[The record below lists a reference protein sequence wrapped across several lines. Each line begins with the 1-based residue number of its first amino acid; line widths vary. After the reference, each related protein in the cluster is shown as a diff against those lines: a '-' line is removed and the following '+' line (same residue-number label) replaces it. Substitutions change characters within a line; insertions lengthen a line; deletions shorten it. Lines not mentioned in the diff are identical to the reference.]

1 MNIWDLAT
9 SGVWAIR
16 PDALRAILSLAARE
30 DITPE
35 RVAAAMA
42 YTPQAIAARAGER
55 REDTRAVTMRDGVA
69 ILAIDG
75 PIFPRSNLFSDVSG
89 ATSLEV
95 LARDLNIALDDP
107 SVSSILLEVDSPGG
121 EVSGVSEFAAMVHA
135 GRERKPIA
143 AYIQD
148 LGASAA
154 YWIVAAAS
162 PIVVADTAAV
172 GSIGVVAAIPDPSQ
186 RKSSSIEFVSS
197 QSPSKR
203 LDPTTDTG
211 KAHIQSHVDEVADV
225 FVAAVAKYRETTTEK
240 VLADFGQGG
249 LLVGASAV
257 VAGLADQVG
266 SFEQTLKDLATPPQV
281 VLSPPVQEPALSPQK
296 PARPA
301 RSTVMGFRERW
312 EQFMNGID
320 AEVGADGDDPV
331 PVAAIAPHKF
341 SAPDPRDAEL
351 VRMRQERDAAKAE
364 TLRVRAE
371 AISRE
376 ATAFADRIVVTEQRA
391 VPAAREAIITG
402 HQQAALDDMNY
413 GTVTFGE
420 GQTTTRVERFEAVLL
435 AGPPHRLT
443 SESKVDALMSVLQG
457 HRDSPEQDAN
467 TKADRAELDRLL
479 NMTSTGQTTVSARN
493 GKGA

>member
-1 MNIWDLAT
+1 
-9 SGVWAIR
+9 
-16 PDALRAILSLAARE
+16 
-30 DITPE
+30 
-35 RVAAAMA
+35 
-42 YTPQAIAARAGER
+42 
-55 REDTRAVTMRDGVA
+55 
-69 ILAIDG
+69 
-75 PIFPRSNLFSDVSG
+75 
-89 ATSLEV
+89 
-95 LARDLNIALDDP
+95 
-107 SVSSILLEVDSPGG
+107 
-121 EVSGVSEFAAMVHA
+121 
-135 GRERKPIA
+135 
-143 AYIQD
+143 
-148 LGASAA
+148 
-154 YWIVAAAS
+154 
-162 PIVVADTAAV
+162 
-172 GSIGVVAAIPDPSQ
+172 
-186 RKSSSIEFVSS
+186 
-197 QSPSKR
+197 
-203 LDPTTDTG
+203 
-211 KAHIQSHVDEVADV
+211 
-225 FVAAVAKYRETTTEK
+225 
-240 VLADFGQGG
+240 
-249 LLVGASAV
+249 
-257 VAGLADQVG
+257 
-266 SFEQTLKDLATPPQV
+266 
-281 VLSPPVQEPALSPQK
+281 
-296 PARPA
+296 
-301 RSTVMGFRERW
+301 MGFRERW

-391 VPAAREAIITG
+391 FPAAREAIITG